1 MLLHTVNK
9 SPLTHQTL
17 ASCLTYAIAGNSVL
31 LIEDGVYGALE
42 NTQASGL
49 IKNAINNGITVY
61 VLEADVHARGLQQ
74 LINGVKKVDYAGF
87 VNLVTQHSNTQSWF

>member
-17 ASCLTYAIAGNSVL
+17 SDCLTYATAGSSVL

-42 NTQASGL
+42 NTQASHL
-49 IKNAINNGITVY
+49 IKDALSAGINVY
-61 VLEADVHARGLQQ
+61 VLEADAQARGLQQ
-74 LINGVKKVDYAGF
+74 LISGIKKIDYAGF
-87 VNLVTQHSNTQSWF
+87 VALVAQHSNTQSWF

>member
-17 ASCLTYAIAGNSVL
+17 SECLTYATAGSSVL

-42 NTQASGL
+42 NTQTSSL
-49 IKNAINNGITVY
+49 IKNALSAGINVY
-61 VLEADVHARGLQQ
+61 VLEADVNARGLQQ
-74 LINGVKKVDYAGF
+74 LIEGVKKVDYTGF
-87 VNLVTQHSNTQSWF
+87 VTLVAQHSNTQSWF

>member
-17 ASCLTYAIAGNSVL
+17 SNCLTYATAGSSVL

-42 NTQASGL
+42 NTQASDL
-49 IKNAINNGITVY
+49 INSAIHNGINVY
-61 VLEADVHARGLQQ
+61 VLEADVQARGLQQ
-74 LINGVKKVDYAGF
+74 LINGVEKVDYAGF
-87 VNLVTQHSNTQSWF
+87 VTLVTQHSNTQSWF